1 MDEQEL
7 HQRLYPEAH
16 AKSEYIICAAIHFL
30 DGNKYIHQPV
40 NIEEGIVVCGRR
52 HHNVFYTIS
61 RYVDN
66 SMRGEA
72 IEGFLTSKDR
82 FVDRKE
88 GGEIAFAAN
97 QIPEPTDC
105 LFSEDLY

>member
-1 MDEQEL
+1 
-7 HQRLYPEAH
+7 
-16 AKSEYIICAAIHFL
+16 
-30 DGNKYIHQPV
+30 
-40 NIEEGIVVCGRR
+40 
-52 HHNVFYTIS
+52 
-61 RYVDN
+61 
-66 SMRGEA
+66 MRGEA